1 MISSLPLK
9 ITFCGSE
16 TFIDKTFIFLIDI
29 NMNLIKSNWFL
40 LILLSA
46 IWGGAFTLNKIA
58 LDSFTPEVIVA
69 GRLISGSIFL
79 VALIYFLYKKF
90 SINLSQINYYLFM
103 SLVGIVIPFI
113 AIITGQKNIDSAMAG
128 ILMATMPIS
137 TILLSHIFLDDE
149 KMNKQKFIGFII
161 SFLGVFLLIY
171 RDDLFKDNSISETF
185 ESQLLVMLG
194 ATLYAFAA
202 IYGKKYKITD
212 PLSAST
218 GTILF
223 ATFFMT
229 IYLIFIDNSNPN
241 YFDLMLD
248 LNILLLGILCT
259 AIATVIYFQILQT
272 EGASFLSIMNFL
284 IPLWAIL
291 FGIIVLSDQF
301 SWNYIFG
308 LLVILFG
315 IKLANSNR

>member
-1 MISSLPLK
+1 
-9 ITFCGSE
+9 
-16 TFIDKTFIFLIDI
+16 
-29 NMNLIKSNWFL
+29 MNLVKSNWFL

-46 IWGGAFTLNKIA
+46 IWGGAFTLNKMA
-58 LDSFTPEVIVA
+58 LDTFTPEVIVA
-69 GRLISGSIFL
+69 GRLISGSVFL
-79 VALIYFLYKKF
+79 VALIYFLYKRF
-90 SINLSQINYYLFM
+90 SINLAQVNYYLFM

-137 TILLSHIFLDDE
+137 TILLSHLFLDDE

-161 SFLGVFLLIY
+161 SFLGVFILIY
-171 RDDLFKDNSISETF
+171 RDDLFIDNSISETF
-185 ESQLLVMLG
+185 ESQLLVILG

-229 IYLIFIDNSNPN
+229 IYLIFIDQSKPSYSN
-241 YFDLMLD
+241 LLLD
-248 LNILLLGILCT
+248 MNILLLGVLCT
-259 AIATVIYFQILQT
+259 AIATVIYFQILQS
-272 EGASFLSIMNFL
+272 EGASFISMMNFL

-291 FGIIVLSDQF
+291 FGIIILNDQF

-315 IKLANSNR
+315 IKLANSIP

>member
-1 MISSLPLK
+1 MNFLK
-9 ITFCGSE
+9 T
-16 TFIDKTFIFLIDI
+16 
-29 NMNLIKSNWFL
+29 NWFL

-58 LDSFTPEVIVA
+58 LNTFTPEVIVA
-69 GRLISGSIFL
+69 GRLISGSVFL

-90 SINLSQINYYLFM
+90 TINISQINYYLFM

-137 TILLSHIFLDDE
+137 TILLSHIFLEDE
-149 KMNKQKFIGFII
+149 KINQQKFIGFVI
-161 SFLGVFLLIY
+161 SFLGVFILIY
-171 RDDLFKDNSISETF
+171 RKDLFVNNSISETF
-185 ESQLLVMLG
+185 ESQLLVILG

-229 IYLIFIDNSNPN
+229 IYLIFIDQSNPS
-241 YFDLMLD
+241 YSVLFLD
-248 LNILLLGILCT
+248 INILLLGILCT
-259 AIATVIYFQILQT
+259 AIATIIYFQILQT

-291 FGIIVLSDQF
+291 FGIIILEDQF
-301 SWNYIFG
+301 SWNYIIG
-308 LLVILFG
+308 LIVILFG
-315 IKLANSNR
+315 IKLANSVR

>member
-1 MISSLPLK
+1 
-9 ITFCGSE
+9 
-16 TFIDKTFIFLIDI
+16 
-29 NMNLIKSNWFL
+29 MNLVKTNWFL

-46 IWGGAFTLNKIA
+46 IWGGAFTLNKMA

-69 GRLISGSIFL
+69 GRLISGSLFL
-79 VALIYFLYKKF
+79 LALIYFLYKRF
-90 SINLSQINYYLFM
+90 SINFSQINYYLFM

-137 TILLSHIFLDDE
+137 TILLSHVFLEDE

-161 SFLGVFLLIY
+161 SFLGVFILIY
-171 RDDLFKDNSISETF
+171 RDDLFINNSISETL
-185 ESQLLVMLG
+185 ESQLLVILG

-223 ATFFMT
+223 ATFFMS
-229 IYLIFIDNSNPN
+229 IYLVFIDQSKPS
-241 YFDLMLD
+241 YSELLLD
-248 LNILLLGILCT
+248 MNILLLGIVCT
-259 AIATVIYFQILQT
+259 AIATIIYFQILQT
-272 EGASFLSIMNFL
+272 EGASFISMMNFL

-291 FGIIVLSDQF
+291 FGIIILNDQF

-308 LLVILFG
+308 LLIILFG
-315 IKLANSNR
+315 IKLANSIS

>member
-1 MISSLPLK
+1 
-9 ITFCGSE
+9 
-16 TFIDKTFIFLIDI
+16 
-29 NMNLIKSNWFL
+29 MNLVKSNWFL

-46 IWGGAFTLNKIA
+46 IWGGAFTLNKMA

-69 GRLISGSIFL
+69 GRLISGSVFL

-90 SINLSQINYYLFM
+90 SINLAQVNYYLFM

-137 TILLSHIFLDDE
+137 TILLSHLFLDDE

-161 SFLGVFLLIY
+161 SFLGVFILIY
-171 RDDLFKDNSISETF
+171 RDDLFIDNSISETF
-185 ESQLLVMLG
+185 ESQLLVILG

-229 IYLIFIDNSNPN
+229 IYLIFIDQSKPSYSN
-241 YFDLMLD
+241 LLLD
-248 LNILLLGILCT
+248 MNILLLGVLCT
-259 AIATVIYFQILQT
+259 AIATVIYFQILQS
-272 EGASFLSIMNFL
+272 EGASFISMMNFL

-291 FGIIVLSDQF
+291 FGIIILNDQF
-301 SWNYIFG
+301 SWNYILG

-315 IKLANSNR
+315 IKLANSIP

>member
-1 MISSLPLK
+1 
-9 ITFCGSE
+9 
-16 TFIDKTFIFLIDI
+16 
-29 NMNLIKSNWFL
+29 MNLVKSNWFL

-46 IWGGAFTLNKIA
+46 IWGGAFTLNKMA

-69 GRLISGSIFL
+69 GRLISGSVFL
-79 VALIYFLYKKF
+79 VALIYFLYKRF
-90 SINLSQINYYLFM
+90 SINLAQLNYYLFM

-137 TILLSHIFLDDE
+137 TILLSHLFLDDE

-161 SFLGVFLLIY
+161 SFLGVFILIY
-171 RDDLFKDNSISETF
+171 RDDLFIDNSISETF
-185 ESQLLVMLG
+185 KSQLLVILG

-229 IYLIFIDNSNPN
+229 IYLIFIDQSKPSYSN
-241 YFDLMLD
+241 LLLD
-248 LNILLLGILCT
+248 MNILLLGVLCT
-259 AIATVIYFQILQT
+259 AIATVIYFQILQS
-272 EGASFLSIMNFL
+272 EGASFISMMNFL

-291 FGIIVLSDQF
+291 FGIIILNDQF
-301 SWNYIFG
+301 SWNYILG

-315 IKLANSNR
+315 IKLANSIP

>member
-1 MISSLPLK
+1 
-9 ITFCGSE
+9 
-16 TFIDKTFIFLIDI
+16 
-29 NMNLIKSNWFL
+29 MNLVKSNWFL

-46 IWGGAFTLNKIA
+46 IWGGAFTLNKMA

-69 GRLISGSIFL
+69 GRLISGSVFL
-79 VALIYFLYKKF
+79 VALIYFLYKRF
-90 SINLSQINYYLFM
+90 SINLAQVNYYLFM

-137 TILLSHIFLDDE
+137 TILLSHLFLDDE

-161 SFLGVFLLIY
+161 SFLGVFILIY
-171 RDDLFKDNSISETF
+171 RDDLFIDNSISETF
-185 ESQLLVMLG
+185 ESQLLVILG

-229 IYLIFIDNSNPN
+229 IYLIFIDQSKPS
-241 YFDLMLD
+241 YSKLLLD
-248 LNILLLGILCT
+248 MNILLLGVLCT
-259 AIATVIYFQILQT
+259 AIATVIYFQILQS
-272 EGASFLSIMNFL
+272 EGASFISMMNFL

-291 FGIIVLSDQF
+291 FGIIILNDQF

-315 IKLANSNR
+315 IKLANSIP

>member
-1 MISSLPLK
+1 MNFLK
-9 ITFCGSE
+9 T
-16 TFIDKTFIFLIDI
+16 
-29 NMNLIKSNWFL
+29 NWFL
-40 LILLSA
+40 LVLLSA

-58 LDSFTPEVIVA
+58 LNTFTPEVIVA

-90 SINLSQINYYLFM
+90 TINISQVNYYLFM

-137 TILLSHIFLDDE
+137 TILLSHIFLEDE
-149 KMNKQKFIGFII
+149 KMNQQKFIGFVI
-161 SFLGVFLLIY
+161 SFLGVFVLIY
-171 RDDLFKDNSISETF
+171 RKDLFINNSISETF
-185 ESQLLVMLG
+185 ESQLLVILG

-229 IYLIFIDNSNPN
+229 IYLIFIDQSNPS
-241 YFDLMLD
+241 YSALFLD
-248 LNILLLGILCT
+248 INILLLGILCT
-259 AIATVIYFQILQT
+259 AIATIIYFQILQT

-291 FGIIVLSDQF
+291 FGIIILQDQF
-301 SWNYIFG
+301 SWNYIIG
-308 LLVILFG
+308 LVVILFG
-315 IKLANSNR
+315 LKLANSVR

>member
-1 MISSLPLK
+1 MNFLK
-9 ITFCGSE
+9 T
-16 TFIDKTFIFLIDI
+16 
-29 NMNLIKSNWFL
+29 NWFL

-58 LDSFTPEVIVA
+58 LNTFTPEVIVA

-90 SINLSQINYYLFM
+90 TINISQINYYLFM

-137 TILLSHIFLDDE
+137 TILLSHIFLEDE
-149 KMNKQKFIGFII
+149 KMNQQKFIGFII
-161 SFLGVFLLIY
+161 SFLGVFVLIY
-171 RDDLFKDNSISETF
+171 RKDLFVNNSISETF
-185 ESQLLVMLG
+185 ESQLLVILG

-229 IYLIFIDNSNPN
+229 IYLIFIDQSNPS
-241 YFDLMLD
+241 YSSLFLD
-248 LNILLLGILCT
+248 INILLLGILCT
-259 AIATVIYFQILQT
+259 AIATIIYFQILQT

-291 FGIIVLSDQF
+291 FGIIILQDQF
-301 SWNYIFG
+301 SWNYIIG
-308 LLVILFG
+308 LVVILFG
-315 IKLANSNR
+315 IKLANSVR

>member
-1 MISSLPLK
+1 MNFLK
-9 ITFCGSE
+9 T
-16 TFIDKTFIFLIDI
+16 
-29 NMNLIKSNWFL
+29 NWFL

-58 LDSFTPEVIVA
+58 LDTFTPEVIVA

-90 SINLSQINYYLFM
+90 TINISQINYYLFM

-137 TILLSHIFLDDE
+137 TILLSHIFLEDE
-149 KMNKQKFIGFII
+149 KMNQQKFIGFVI
-161 SFLGVFLLIY
+161 SFLGVFVLIY
-171 RDDLFKDNSISETF
+171 RKDLFVNNSISETF
-185 ESQLLVMLG
+185 ESQLLVILG

-223 ATFFMT
+223 ATFFMS
-229 IYLIFIDNSNPN
+229 IYLIFIDQSNPS
-241 YFDLMLD
+241 YSALFLD
-248 LNILLLGILCT
+248 VNILLLGILCT
-259 AIATVIYFQILQT
+259 AIATIIYFQILQT

-291 FGIIVLSDQF
+291 FGIIILQDQF
-301 SWNYIFG
+301 SWNYIIG
-308 LLVILFG
+308 LVVILFG
-315 IKLANSNR
+315 IKLANSVR

>member
-1 MISSLPLK
+1 MNFLK
-9 ITFCGSE
+9 T
-16 TFIDKTFIFLIDI
+16 
-29 NMNLIKSNWFL
+29 NWFL

-58 LDSFTPEVIVA
+58 LDTFTPEVIVA

-90 SINLSQINYYLFM
+90 TINISQMNYYLFM

-137 TILLSHIFLDDE
+137 TILLSHIFLEDE
-149 KMNKQKFIGFII
+149 KMNQQKFIGFVI
-161 SFLGVFLLIY
+161 SFLGVFVLIY
-171 RDDLFKDNSISETF
+171 RKDLFVDNSISETF
-185 ESQLLVMLG
+185 ESQLLVILG

-229 IYLIFIDNSNPN
+229 IYLIFIDQSNPS
-241 YFDLMLD
+241 YSVLFLD
-248 LNILLLGILCT
+248 INILLLGILCT
-259 AIATVIYFQILQT
+259 AIATIIYFQILQT

-291 FGIIVLSDQF
+291 FGIIILEDQF
-301 SWNYIFG
+301 SWNYIIG
-308 LLVILFG
+308 LIVILFG
-315 IKLANSNR
+315 IKLANSVR

>member
-1 MISSLPLK
+1 
-9 ITFCGSE
+9 
-16 TFIDKTFIFLIDI
+16 
-29 NMNLIKSNWFL
+29 MNLVKTNWFL

-46 IWGGAFTLNKIA
+46 IWGGAFTLNKMA

-69 GRLISGSIFL
+69 GRLISGSLFL

-90 SINLSQINYYLFM
+90 SINFSQINYYLFM

-137 TILLSHIFLDDE
+137 TILLSHVFLEDE

-161 SFLGVFLLIY
+161 SFLGVFILIY
-171 RDDLFKDNSISETF
+171 RDDLFINNSISETL
-185 ESQLLVMLG
+185 ESQLLVILG

-202 IYGKKYKITD
+202 IYGKKYKMTD

-229 IYLIFIDNSNPN
+229 IYLVFIDQSKPS
-241 YFDLMLD
+241 YSELLFDM
-248 LNILLLGILCT
+248 NILLLGIVCT
-259 AIATVIYFQILQT
+259 AIATIIYFQILQT
-272 EGASFLSIMNFL
+272 EGASFISMMNFL

-291 FGIIVLSDQF
+291 FGIIILNDQF

-308 LLVILFG
+308 LLIILFG
-315 IKLANSNR
+315 IKLANSIS

>member
-1 MISSLPLK
+1 
-9 ITFCGSE
+9 
-16 TFIDKTFIFLIDI
+16 
-29 NMNLIKSNWFL
+29 MNLLKTNWFL

-58 LDSFTPEVIVA
+58 LDSFTPEVIVS

-90 SINLSQINYYLFM
+90 TINLSQINYYLFM
-103 SLVGIVIPFI
+103 SLVGIVVPFI
-113 AIITGQKNIDSAMAG
+113 AIITGQKHIDSAMAG

-137 TILLSHIFLDDE
+137 TIILSHVFLEDE
-149 KMNKQKFIGFII
+149 RMNKQKFIGFII
-161 SFLGVFLLIY
+161 SFLGVFVLIY
-171 RDDLFKDNSISETF
+171 REDLFINNSISETF
-185 ESQLLVMLG
+185 ESQLLVILG

-212 PLSAST
+212 PLNAST

-229 IYLIFIDNSNPN
+229 LYLFFIEESN
-241 YFDLMLD
+241 FDYADLFLD

-259 AIATVIYFQILQT
+259 AIATIIYFQILQT
-272 EGASFLSIMNFL
+272 EGASFISIMNFL

-291 FGIIVLSDQF
+291 FGIIILDDQF

-315 IKLANSNR
+315 IKLANSVR

>member
-1 MISSLPLK
+1 
-9 ITFCGSE
+9 
-16 TFIDKTFIFLIDI
+16 
-29 NMNLIKSNWFL
+29 MNLIKSNWFL

-90 SINLSQINYYLFM
+90 SMNLSQINYYLFM

-149 KMNKQKFIGFII
+149 KMNKQKFIGFVI

-241 YFDLMLD
+241 YLDLMFD

>member
-1 MISSLPLK
+1 
-9 ITFCGSE
+9 
-16 TFIDKTFIFLIDI
+16 
-29 NMNLIKSNWFL
+29 MNLVKSNWFL

-46 IWGGAFTLNKIA
+46 IWGGAFTLNKMA

-69 GRLISGSIFL
+69 GRLISGSVFL
-79 VALIYFLYKKF
+79 VALIYFLYKRF
-90 SINLSQINYYLFM
+90 SINLAQVNYYLFM

-137 TILLSHIFLDDE
+137 TILLSHLFLDDE

-161 SFLGVFLLIY
+161 SFLGVFILIY
-171 RDDLFKDNSISETF
+171 RDDLFIDNSISETF
-185 ESQLLVMLG
+185 ESQLLVILG

-229 IYLIFIDNSNPN
+229 IYLIFIDQSNPSYSN
-241 YFDLMLD
+241 LLLD
-248 LNILLLGILCT
+248 MNILLLGVLCT
-259 AIATVIYFQILQT
+259 AIATVIYFQILQS
-272 EGASFLSIMNFL
+272 EGASFISMMNFL

-291 FGIIVLSDQF
+291 FGIIILNDQF
-301 SWNYIFG
+301 SWNYILG

-315 IKLANSNR
+315 IKLANSIP

>member
-1 MISSLPLK
+1 
-9 ITFCGSE
+9 
-16 TFIDKTFIFLIDI
+16 
-29 NMNLIKSNWFL
+29 MNLVKSNWFL

-46 IWGGAFTLNKIA
+46 IWGGAFTLNKMA

-69 GRLISGSIFL
+69 GRLISGSVFL
-79 VALIYFLYKKF
+79 VALIYFLYKRF
-90 SINLSQINYYLFM
+90 SIILAQVNYYLFM

-137 TILLSHIFLDDE
+137 TILLSHLFLDDE

-161 SFLGVFLLIY
+161 SFLGVFILIY
-171 RDDLFKDNSISETF
+171 RDDLFIDNSISETF
-185 ESQLLVMLG
+185 ESQLLVILG

-229 IYLIFIDNSNPN
+229 IYLIFIDQSKPSYSN
-241 YFDLMLD
+241 LLLD
-248 LNILLLGILCT
+248 MNILLLGVLCT
-259 AIATVIYFQILQT
+259 AIATVIYFQILQS
-272 EGASFLSIMNFL
+272 EGASFISMMNFL

-291 FGIIVLSDQF
+291 FGIIILNDQF
-301 SWNYIFG
+301 SWNYILG

-315 IKLANSNR
+315 IKLANSIP

>member
-1 MISSLPLK
+1 
-9 ITFCGSE
+9 
-16 TFIDKTFIFLIDI
+16 
-29 NMNLIKSNWFL
+29 MNLVKSNWFL

-46 IWGGAFTLNKIA
+46 IWGGAFTLNKMA

-69 GRLISGSIFL
+69 GRLISGSVFL
-79 VALIYFLYKKF
+79 VALIYFLYKRF
-90 SINLSQINYYLFM
+90 SINLAQVNYYLFM

-137 TILLSHIFLDDE
+137 TILLSHLFLDDE

-161 SFLGVFLLIY
+161 SFLGVFILIY
-171 RDDLFKDNSISETF
+171 RDDLFIDNSISETF
-185 ESQLLVMLG
+185 ESQLLVILG

-229 IYLIFIDNSNPN
+229 IYLIFIDQSKPSYSN
-241 YFDLMLD
+241 LLLD
-248 LNILLLGILCT
+248 MNILLLGVLCT
-259 AIATVIYFQILQT
+259 AIATVIYFQILQS
-272 EGASFLSIMNFL
+272 EGASFISMMNFL

-291 FGIIVLSDQF
+291 FGIVILNDQF
-301 SWNYIFG
+301 SWNYILG

-315 IKLANSNR
+315 IKLANSIP